1 MLLARLWPRKPTD
14 PPHSATSRRSPC
26 AVSPAQSPCSCCSPA
41 PPPSRRPSRVLRPA
55 PAASRPRSCPTTAA
69 RPPPR
74 RSARS
79 RAPSSSP
86 RGAGSWARPPSSRS
100 PRRRGR
106 RSGPGVPT
114 SIATRFG
121 PRSRM
126 TWVPREE
133 RRAAGGPSA
142 SLLRINRNALS
153 NILVVGGAPTER
165 AAIAGALHRDSRLRG
180 HPFCV
185 TASGSYEGLLRRSL
199 LSWLGHDA
207 VGALPADV
215 QRLRLALACG
225 RDGVRAE
232 GRKGPGPAR
241 LAAGS
246 AEEPAAHV
254 EAGRLLAA
262 LHDSLDKL
270 TIHLG
275 TSRSE
280 QATLGD
286 AGGAAAARPGRSAP

>member
-1 MLLARLWPRKPTD
+1 
-14 PPHSATSRRSPC
+14 
-26 AVSPAQSPCSCCSPA
+26 
-41 PPPSRRPSRVLRPA
+41 
-55 PAASRPRSCPTTAA
+55 
-69 RPPPR
+69 
-74 RSARS
+74 
-79 RAPSSSP
+79 
-86 RGAGSWARPPSSRS
+86 
-100 PRRRGR
+100 
-106 RSGPGVPT
+106 
-114 SIATRFG
+114 
-121 PRSRM
+121 M

-133 RRAAGGPSA
+133 RRAQGAPSA

-207 VGALPADV
+207 GEAPLACDMGTLFVDDVCALPADV
-215 QRLRLALACG
+215 QRLLLALAC
-225 RDGVRAE
+225 RLDGVPAE